1 MRKSVT
7 ISKYEIEWQI
17 LRSSLKGKFNDN
29 LELKLEKVFD
39 YYNQTSTLDRW
50 ERVVNWLEGFQRAIK
65 DLIKRQRI
73 QEEINFYKSLQP
85 KEEKS
90 LTIQEQDFKK
100 YSLKERVD
108 LWKDLFNTNKKWL
121 MNGYFHKECNLFLDS
136 LFSSFEIEVKPSYQ
150 KLLILRGLKPKINNH
165 NFFF

>member
-108 LWKDLFNTNKKWL
+108 LWKDLFNTNKKLL

>member
-1 MRKSVT
+1 
-7 ISKYEIEWQI
+7 
-17 LRSSLKGKFNDN
+17 
-29 LELKLEKVFD
+29 VFD